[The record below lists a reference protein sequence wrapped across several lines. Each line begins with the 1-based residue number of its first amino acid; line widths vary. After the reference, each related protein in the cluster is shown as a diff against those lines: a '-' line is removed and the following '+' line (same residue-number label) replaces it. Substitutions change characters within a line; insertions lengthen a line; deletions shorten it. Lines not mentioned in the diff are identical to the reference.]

1 VDDVLQLLHREA
13 AVDSQY
19 SDPAAQQAEPHVTW
33 LIPHEHEPVLL
44 SQPPV
49 EEAPD
54 GHWELS
60 LAQHCPV
67 DVSNPEGQT
76 VYATAP
82 QIEQVEAAVDS
93 QYSYPPVQQAEP
105 HVT

>member
-44 SQPPV
+44 SHPPV

-60 LAQHCPV
+60 LAQHSPV
-67 DVSNPEGQT
+67 DVSDPEGQT
-76 VYATAP
+76 VYATV
-82 QIEQVEAAVDS
+82 EQEAHVYAFLAAA
-93 QYSYPPVQQAEP
+93 QYANPK
-105 HVT
+105 